1 MDWGSLGSA
10 IIGGVISV
18 FGSWI
23 VIIVNGHQDRKVV
36 ADAQKIQNYCLLQ
49 SILAEVGGIK
59 RILEQQ
65 FKPRLNDSQ
74 DKFNWVFPLDSD
86 YLAIYRSNMA
96 RVGLIPDLNLV
107 QKIIS
112 FYITVQLFID
122 CLKTNNKEL
131 ECLSNAKI
139 SQCGIEACESNLRIS
154 FKDNILPVFEELDGK
169 IPDLDKSINAY
180 LLAQKNRPKHMK

>member
-65 FKPRLNDSQ
+65 FKPKLNDSQ
-74 DKFNWVFPLDSD
+74 DKFNWGFPLDSD
-86 YLAIYRSNMA
+86 YLAIYRSNMD
-96 RVGLIPDLNLV
+96 RIGLIPDLNLV
-107 QKIIS
+107 KKNN
-112 FYITVQLFID
+112 FI
-122 CLKTNNKEL
+122 LYNGTTL
-131 ECLSNAKI
+131 
-139 SQCGIEACESNLRIS
+139 
-154 FKDNILPVFEELDGK
+154 
-169 IPDLDKSINAY
+169 Y
-180 LLAQKNRPKHMK
+180 